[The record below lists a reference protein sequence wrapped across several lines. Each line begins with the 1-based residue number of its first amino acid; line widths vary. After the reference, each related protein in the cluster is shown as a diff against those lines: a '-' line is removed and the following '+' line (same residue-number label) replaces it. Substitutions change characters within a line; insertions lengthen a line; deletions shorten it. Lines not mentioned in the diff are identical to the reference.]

1 MELFPLQLCVLPS
14 KISGSSAYMAKPTW
28 NVRKC
33 GDSLG
38 ISQCIMMDSIAFHTP
53 TSVQL
58 CSYET
63 AAEHVYEGI

>member
-38 ISQCIMMDSIAFHTP
+38 IPQCSEIQQIFIHYT
-53 TSVQL
+53 TRFENLTIFQ
-58 CSYET
+58 ET
-63 AAEHVYEGI
+63 T